1 MKLKWQNCIARCVH
15 GMRIRALCNPCT
27 MDLESNVRQNE
38 FSLFYLLVRLLR
50 TRLISILHMRKT
62 VRCHCNH
69 IRIFMELVDCRYS
82 IWIVRRWLW
91 RWTYVCRHRKV
102 CVCARSERDDGRI
115 FGKHELICCGKLFRN
130 SYTESWDFQYK
141 WNSARNLH
149 NFIFIFRRSISF
161 SVLHAPC
168 NQPKHPV
175 CDPLLHK
182 CTPAGINRRL
192 MNLFVA
198 LRVERE
204 FDFSLRT
211 ANASRAFHSIHIH
224 CAVQRIFR

>member
-1 MKLKWQNCIARCVH
+1 MFVVIA
-15 GMRIRALCNPCT
+15 
-27 MDLESNVRQNE
+27 
-38 FSLFYLLVRLLR
+38 
-50 TRLISILHMRKT
+50 K
-62 VRCHCNH
+62 
-69 IRIFMELVDCRYS
+69 
-82 IWIVRRWLW
+82 
-91 RWTYVCRHRKV
+91 YVCVNEVNEMTGEYSANTNSFAAENYFAIRTPNH
-102 CVCARSERDDGRI
+102 EI
-115 FGKHELICCGKLFRN
+115 FNTNGIPHVICIILFL
-130 SYTESWDFQYK
+130 YFVVP
-141 WNSARNLH
+141 
-149 NFIFIFRRSISF
+149 FRF
-161 SVLHAPC
+161 PCSVLHAPC